1 MLACPRCGSEAQY
14 LADDVYSLVRCEFC
28 GEDLDAADLVL
39 QAALDRLA
47 ETPPSEEPL
56 PEPELV

>member
-14 LADDVYSLVRCEFC
+14 LADDVYSLLRCEFC

-39 QAALDRLA
+39 RAVLDRIA
-47 ETPPSEEPL
+47 QTPPAEEPL
-56 PEPELV
+56 RELELV

>member
-1 MLACPRCGSEAQY
+1 MPACPRCGSEAQY

-47 ETPPSEEPL
+47 QTPPAEEPL
-56 PEPELV
+56 PAPELV

>member
-39 QAALDRLA
+39 RAALDRTA
-47 ETPPSEEPL
+47 QTPPAEEPL
-56 PEPELV
+56 PEPEMV